1 MRPIHAAV
9 TTSPGATFD
18 YSIHW
23 PRAALLGV
31 PIVESDWASLPE
43 GLAFDPFAEGAE
55 TGARIS
61 GGEAG
66 RRYRVLNRV
75 TLADDRTL
83 TRALDLEAGR

>member
-1 MRPIHAAV
+1 MRLV

-23 PRAALLGV
+23 PHAALLGV
-31 PIVESDWASLPE
+31 PIVESDWASIPP
-43 GLAFDPFAEGAE
+43 GLSFDPFEAEGR

-66 RRYRVLNRV
+66 ERYRVRHRV

-83 TRALDLEAGR
+83 TRALLLEAGR

>member
-31 PIVESDWASLPE
+31 PIVESDWASIPE
-43 GLAFDPFAEGAE
+43 GLRFDPVLGEAS

-61 GGEAG
+61 GGVAG
-66 RRYRVLNRV
+66 ERYRLLNRV

>member
-1 MRPIHAAV
+1 MRLV

-31 PIVESDWASLPE
+31 PIVESDWVSVPE
-43 GLAFDPFAEGAE
+43 GLSFDPFAEERCTA
-55 TGARIS
+55 ARIS

-66 RRYRVLNRV
+66 ARYRVLNRV

-83 TRALDLEAGR
+83 IRALELEAGR